1 MAFISQH
8 CSTPA
13 QLHVLLELSILDISL
28 NLDWVNLIDDVI
40 DFLLAAAEHTN
51 APPVGLHDS
60 DTILGD
66 KTSTQCVIKR
76 TFRFHKYKY
85 EIQIPV
91 PFPELLPQEIE
102 NWNGDRLV
110 CVTSRHRR
118 EVNKI

>member
-13 QLHVLLELSILDISL
+13 QLPVLLEFNILDISL
-28 NLDWVNLIDDVI
+28 NLDWVNLNDDVM

-76 TFRFHKYKY
+76 TFRFQYKGK
-85 EIQIPV
+85 IQFSV
-91 PFPELLPQEIE
+91 PFPELPLLAVTYHKRLKTGMETDQCDKLPP
-102 NWNGDRLV
+102 
-110 CVTSRHRR
+110 
-118 EVNKI
+118 K